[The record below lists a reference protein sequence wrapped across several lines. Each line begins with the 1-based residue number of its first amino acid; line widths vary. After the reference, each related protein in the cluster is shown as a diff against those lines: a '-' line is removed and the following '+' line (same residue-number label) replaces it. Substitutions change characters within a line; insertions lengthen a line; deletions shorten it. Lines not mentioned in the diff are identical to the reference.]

1 MQKDCRN
8 NPCLAHQT
16 RAAEGR
22 SYASCTH
29 GTRTSGNCSS
39 TAVPDAVLPPPS
51 MESCV
56 ALTSYLPVGRL
67 YIALSL
73 REVCSFCPLKQ
84 AERGAQAK
92 LSPKGRE
99 RGEADQDKGP
109 VNLCPA
115 ERARHGWRALDLPA
129 RAGKVE
135 RSKSRVRPRVY
146 GYALGAPPE
155 TSA

>member
-29 GTRTSGNCSS
+29 GTRTSGNC
-39 TAVPDAVLPPPS
+39 
-51 MESCV
+51 SCV

-129 RAGKVE
+129 RAGKWSAV
-135 RSKSRVRPRVY
+135 SRACAREYMDMPSEHLLRQVPK
-146 GYALGAPPE
+146 
-155 TSA
+155 